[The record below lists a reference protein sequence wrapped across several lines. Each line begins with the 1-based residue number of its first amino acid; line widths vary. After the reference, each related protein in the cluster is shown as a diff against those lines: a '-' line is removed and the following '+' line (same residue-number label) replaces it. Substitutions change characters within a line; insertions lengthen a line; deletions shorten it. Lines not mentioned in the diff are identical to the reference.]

1 MDKPKYGG
9 EKEVRRI
16 HTTTQTT
23 HWTIPKIDWCQ
34 VRSLLFTLTTIVLLL
49 AIGAWVGWK
58 LGRGGVDIFINSEEG
73 QLSEKDRAQGVVE
86 KKWTQVRIEKTSGH
100 LAKPPPEEKEEPT
113 VLEFNVI
120 NAPAIFGTDARAIS
134 FLFLSKK
141 SGHYEKAL
149 EEYRSAA
156 HELKGSSVT
165 FAYVD
170 VDREDT
176 SRIVDFFAVGKEEGA
191 LPAIRLHSIEGER
204 MLKFKPETSIDPE
217 ELRSSH
223 IVDFARS
230 HLAGELKP
238 YYRSE
243 PTPTDWDS
251 EAVKVLTGENFD
263 QVVMREGGDKHVF
276 VEFYASWCGF
286 CKKLEPIWEEL
297 AGKYKDHGN
306 VIIAKIDG
314 IANELPD
321 QNVHAFPAI
330 KLFPAS
336 GVDGVTEYQRQGIDY
351 NGPRTVEGLSKFLD
365 SFIHKA

>member
-1 MDKPKYGG
+1 M
-9 EKEVRRI
+9 
-16 HTTTQTT
+16 
-23 HWTIPKIDWCQ
+23 
-34 VRSLLFTLTTIVLLL
+34 
-49 AIGAWVGWK
+49 
-58 LGRGGVDIFINSEEG
+58 
-73 QLSEKDRAQGVVE
+73 
-86 KKWTQVRIEKTSGH
+86 
-100 LAKPPPEEKEEPT
+100 
-113 VLEFNVI
+113 
-120 NAPAIFGTDARAIS
+120 
-134 FLFLSKK
+134 
-141 SGHYEKAL
+141 
-149 EEYRSAA
+149 
-156 HELKGSSVT
+156 T
-165 FAYVD
+165 FAYID

-176 SRIVDFFAVGKEEGA
+176 SRIVDFFAVNKEEGA

-204 MLKFKPETSIDPE
+204 MMKYRPEASIDYPGE
-217 ELRSSH
+217 ELSSSH
-223 IVDFARS
+223 IVNFVRS

-263 QVVMREGGDKHVF
+263 RVVMREGGDKHVF
-276 VEFYASWCGF
+276 VDFYASWCGF
-286 CKKLEPIWEEL
+286 CKKLTPIWEEL
-297 AGKYKDHGN
+297 AEKYKDHGN

-321 QNVHAFPAI
+321 QDVHAFPAI